1 MIVQGATDARRVLAG
16 RSAAFQAR
24 AAELGLGLDP
34 RWFWYHTIDL
44 GRGLVTP
51 GSFDYRAVLPRYG
64 LPEDLRGRRALDVG
78 AAGGFFSLALAARG
92 AETTACEVPGFAD
105 WDHFPGE
112 APGSVVD
119 KIRALLVH
127 HTLWTQAEI
136 DRLFAGADA
145 TLLHEWLLRAP
156 FAFAQRASGLPLRRL
171 EATWRTLGRALAG
184 EPRFDL
190 VLLCDVL
197 PHCVDPLAALAAVA
211 ERCGDRLVIAQE
223 LWGEPGDPPL
233 LRYIGGD
240 RPGQDVAEWWRPT
253 FAWFAQ
259 VLAKLGFR
267 EIRLFDRFDTLVYPA
282 GHRQPKAVIH
292 ARR

>member
-1 MIVQGATDARRVLAG
+1 MKDNRSHDPRHLLSLRHDAFLG
-16 RSAAFQAR
+16 R
-24 AAELGLGLDP
+24 AAALGLRPDP

-64 LPEDLRGRRALDVG
+64 FPERLDGRRALDVG
-78 AAGGFFSLALAARG
+78 AASGFFSLALAARG
-92 AETTACEVPGFAD
+92 AAVTACEVPGFAD

-112 APGSVVD
+112 APGSVVE
-119 KIRALLVH
+119 KIRGLLAH
-127 HTLWTQAEI
+127 HTLWSQPEV

-145 TLLHEWLLRAP
+145 ALLHDLLLEQP
-156 FAFAQRASGLPLRRL
+156 FAFACEASGLPVRRL
-171 EATWRTLGRALAG
+171 HATWRTLDRALAG

-190 VLLCDVL
+190 VLLADVL
-197 PHCVDPLAALAAVA
+197 PHVVDPLAALAAVA
-211 ERCGDRLVIAQE
+211 AWCGDRLVVAQE
-223 LWGEPGDPPL
+223 LWGPPEEPPL

-240 RPGQDVAEWWRPT
+240 RPGEDVAEWWRPT
-253 FAWFAQ
+253 YAWFAE

-267 EIRLFDRFDTLVYPA
+267 EVRLLDRFETLVYPA
-282 GHRQPKAVIH
+282 GHLQPKTVIQ

>member
-1 MIVQGATDARRVLAG
+1 MIGHTMNEAREQLAA
-16 RSAAFQAR
+16 RSRAFFAR
-24 AAELGLGLDP
+24 AAELGLNPDP

-64 LPEDLRGRRALDVG
+64 LPERLQGARALDVG
-78 AAGGFFSLALAARG
+78 AASGFFSLALAARG

-112 APGSVVD
+112 APGSVVE
-119 KIRALLVH
+119 KIRGLLVH
-127 HTLWTQAEI
+127 HTLWSQVEI
-136 DRLFAGADA
+136 DGLFAAADA
-145 TLLHEWLLRAP
+145 ARLHGLLLEEP
-156 FAFAQRASGLPLRRL
+156 FAFACRTSGLPVRRL
-171 EATWRTLGRALAG
+171 QATWRSLERALAG

-190 VLLCDVL
+190 VLLADVL

-211 ERCGDRLVIAQE
+211 ERCGDRLVVAQE
-223 LWGEPGDPPL
+223 LWGEPADPPL

-240 RPGQDVAEWWRPT
+240 RPGEDVAEWWRPT

-259 VLAKLGFR
+259 VLPKLGFR
-267 EIRLFDRFDTLVYPA
+267 AVRLLDRFDSLVYPA